1 MANEFKQWE
10 GVAEDPSIEI
20 GDLILLKEMRICNN
34 QSVDVTVDPVFYA
47 GPDTYVSDGKAGIEK
62 GTEIH
67 GARVYGQ
74 ISNGKPSLKGLPST
88 VCDDRDKG
96 RLIRYNHDPAT
107 KWTADTKF
115 DRLVTHQYALA
126 AKAGS
131 LSE

>member
-1 MANEFKQWE
+1 MAKEFKPWE
-10 GVAEDPSIEI
+10 GVAEDSAIEI
-20 GDLILLKEMRICNN
+20 GDLILLKESRICSN
-34 QSVDVTVDPVFYA
+34 QSVDVTVNPMFYA
-47 GPDTYVSDGKAGIEK
+47 GPDTYVSDGKGGIEK

-74 ISNGKPSLKGLPST
+74 TVNGKPSLKGLPST

-96 RLIRYNHDPAT
+96 RLKRYNHNPAT

-126 AKAGS
+126 AKAGD
-131 LSE
+131 LGE